1 MLLVD
6 DGGRPIGWLDADSIP
21 ETGTLTEAMSESMSP
36 TFGTRT
42 TLKDALSQMLD
53 ADVMIG
59 IVVDRNERVLGL
71 VTVEQIAAALRETRA
86 TAA

>member
-1 MLLVD
+1 
-6 DGGRPIGWLDADSIP
+6 
-21 ETGTLTEAMSESMSP
+21 MSP
-36 TFGTRT
+36 IFSTRS